1 MTDKKP
7 EHNINLTEEDE
18 RILDKVWEQVA
29 IQQGKGD
36 AWKKGKK

>member
-1 MTDKKP
+1 MADKKP

-29 IQQGKGD
+29 GD
-36 AWKKGKK
+36 AWGKGKK